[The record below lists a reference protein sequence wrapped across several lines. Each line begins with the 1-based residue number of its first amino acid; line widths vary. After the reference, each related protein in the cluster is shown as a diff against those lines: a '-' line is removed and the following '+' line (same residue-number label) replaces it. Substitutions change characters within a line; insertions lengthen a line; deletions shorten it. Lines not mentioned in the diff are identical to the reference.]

1 MSTAIARNLM
11 AEMKLF
17 GMIDAFDHTLHSAT
31 RDQLSHSEF
40 LDALLQAEAD
50 YRNGRKIGTRI
61 KAARFTLKPAFE
73 DIDFTASRSLNKAQ
87 IKELYSLQW
96 LNQGRPVLLIGPTG
110 VGKTFLAQAIGL
122 HACASGKSVSYLTL
136 TTWLENLTLARSSG
150 TYLKYRD
157 RLAKPDLVIL
167 DDFGMRKLTAI
178 EAQDLCEMLE
188 ERSVNKSTLF
198 TTQLPLDHW
207 MEVIA
212 DPVIADAI
220 RDRLEHAALTLS
232 ITGESYRG
240 VKARKLKLA
249 SNKQPE

>member
-11 AEMKLF
+11 ADMKLF
-17 GMIDAFDHTLHSAT
+17 GMIGAFDHAVSSAT
-31 RDQLSHSEF
+31 RDQTSYSEF
-40 LDALLQAEAD
+40 LDMLLQAEAD
-50 YRNGRKIGTRI
+50 YRDQRKIGARI

-73 DIDFTASRSLNKAQ
+73 DIDFTASRSLSRAQ
-87 IKELYSLQW
+87 IKELYSLHW

-122 HACASGKSVSYLTL
+122 HACACGKSVLYMTL
-136 TTWLENLTLARSSG
+136 TTWLEHLTLARSSG
-150 TYLKYRD
+150 AYLKYRD
-157 RLAKPDLVIL
+157 KLAKPDLVIL

-188 ERSVNKSTLF
+188 ERSINKATLF

-207 MEVIA
+207 AEVIA

-220 RDRLEHAALTLS
+220 RDRLEHAALTLP

-240 VKARKLKLA
+240 VKARKLA
-249 SNKQPE
+249 SIKQPE